1 MSTNHNRIKVSDLET
16 NERDKILSTNSLGE
30 LEFMNL
36 NDLKTE
42 NYNALDCIEEGKAL
56 DARQGKVL
64 KDYIDNFKNGL
75 KSYFDSLY
83 QSILVSGTNIKT
95 ICGIPLLGSGS
106 IDADILEQVI
116 INSSTSIQESWK
128 GRTVLIQTSCTITVP
143 ASLSDS
149 FAFQGITMPG
159 VTITWQIIAP
169 KTWLFGSPNATLEK
183 STFSFIQKGTTN
195 SIILLQ

>member
-30 LEFMNL
+30 LEFMNV
-36 NDLKTE
+36 NDLKAE
-42 NYNALDCIEEGKAL
+42 NYNALDYIEEGKAL

-64 KDYIDNFKNGL
+64 KDYIDSFKNGL

-159 VTITWQIIAP
+159 VTITWQITAP